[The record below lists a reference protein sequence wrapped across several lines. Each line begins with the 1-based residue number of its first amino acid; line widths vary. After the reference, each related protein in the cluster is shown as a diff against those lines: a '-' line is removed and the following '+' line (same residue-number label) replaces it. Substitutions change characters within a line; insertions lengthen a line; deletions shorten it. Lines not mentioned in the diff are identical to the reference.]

1 MTKNYIVVM
10 PEKEIK
16 EHKEFVIYNYLATIG
31 KKITEE
37 AIIAGLKTKYHI
49 NLSKNE
55 ANAIIDEYV
64 KSGLLTSTY
73 EKSIGLCYNWVG

>member
-1 MTKNYIVVM
+1 MTKNCIVVM

-37 AIIAGLKTKYHI
+37 AIITGLKTKYHI

>member
-1 MTKNYIVVM
+1 MTKNCIVVM
-10 PEKEIK
+10 SEKEIK

-31 KKITEE
+31 KKITED
-37 AIIAGLKTKYHI
+37 AIIAGLKAKYHI
-49 NLSKNE
+49 NLGKNE

-64 KSGLLTSTY
+64 RSGLLTSTY

>member
-1 MTKNYIVVM
+1 MTKNCIVVM

-31 KKITEE
+31 KKITKD
-37 AIIAGLKTKYHI
+37 AIIAGLKAKYHI

-64 KSGLLTSTY
+64 RSGLLTSTY
-73 EKSIGLCYNWVG
+73 KKSIGLCYNWVG

>member
-1 MTKNYIVVM
+1 MTKNCIVVM

-37 AIIAGLKTKYHI
+37 AIIVGLKTKYHI

-55 ANAIIDEYV
+55 TNAIIDEYV
-64 KSGLLTSTY
+64 RSGLLTSTY

>member
-1 MTKNYIVVM
+1 MTKNCIVVM

-49 NLSKNE
+49 NLCKNE

>member
-1 MTKNYIVVM
+1 MAKNCIVVM

-37 AIIAGLKTKYHI
+37 AIIAELKAKYHI

-64 KSGLLTSTY
+64 RSGLLASTY

>member
-1 MTKNYIVVM
+1 MTKNCIVVM

-37 AIIAGLKTKYHI
+37 AIIAGLKAKYHI

-73 EKSIGLCYNWVG
+73 EKNIGLCYNWVG

>member
-1 MTKNYIVVM
+1 MTKNCIVVM

-37 AIIAGLKTKYHI
+37 AIIVGLKAKYHI

-64 KSGLLTSTY
+64 RTGLLTFTY

>member
-1 MTKNYIVVM
+1 MYSSNARKR
-10 PEKEIK
+10 IK

-37 AIIAGLKTKYHI
+37 AIIVGLKAKYHI

-64 KSGLLTSTY
+64 RSGLLTSTY

>member
-1 MTKNYIVVM
+1 MTKNCIVVM

-16 EHKEFVIYNYLATIG
+16 EHKEFVIYNYLAMIG
-31 KKITEE
+31 KKITED
-37 AIIAGLKTKYHI
+37 AIIAGLKAKYHI

-64 KSGLLTSTY
+64 RSGLLTSTY

>member
-1 MTKNYIVVM
+1 MTKNCIVVM

-37 AIIAGLKTKYHI
+37 SIIAGLKTKYHI

>member
-1 MTKNYIVVM
+1 MTKNCIVVM

-37 AIIAGLKTKYHI
+37 AIIAGLKAKYHF

-64 KSGLLTSTY
+64 RSGLLTSTY

>member
-1 MTKNYIVVM
+1 MTKNCIVVM
-10 PEKEIK
+10 SEKEIK

-31 KKITEE
+31 KKITED
-37 AIIAGLKTKYHI
+37 AIIAGLKAKYHI

-64 KSGLLTSTY
+64 RSGLLTSTY
-73 EKSIGLCYNWVG
+73 EKSVGLCYNWVG